1 MEQYLKESLIEIT
14 KTSLEGFLL
23 IKEKVKYNDLS
34 TLIVLEDINIGISR
48 IKDILNSNN
57 SNNSYNNA
65 ILYCENILYSIN
77 KINSNSSNTLQIL
90 KFELIPFN
98 KELIATLEFVF
109 NIFECPENWVNYQKT
124 RDLSLEQYLRN
135 RNSNKQYKYDV
146 SIVLTAYN
154 KLEYTKLAVESI
166 YQYTDFNKF
175 KIEFLLIN
183 NGSDDGTEEYFASL
197 SNVKVVN
204 LKYNIP
210 GNDVAKHLTEGKY
223 AVGFSNDVL
232 ASKLWLEKLVDCIE
246 SDPKIFWVVPTCN
259 SDAISNNQGVNTGYV
274 NDKNNLFEIT
284 TYANEYNLK
293 NDKLWEERNILMP
306 FISIHRP
313 ELVRALGGIDKLY
326 NKVEFVDDDLSTSL
340 RRVGLK
346 QILAKDTFMHH
357 FGSIT
362 LKDNRKNGESI
373 IAMREVYYKK
383 WNLDAWDSR
392 GEFEGIE
399 KIVDEKLFCKNPKI
413 LFVEPRFG
421 GNYLKIKN
429 HIKSIGKNIGET
441 TALVIDQRYYPDA
454 KYMYDNIVVEKNITD
469 FINKEVGKYELITFG
484 TFLNDIVHD
493 EIVEFIEK
501 IYQLLSINGQLVF
514 AIKNFRNAKILIQL
528 ISNNLR
534 DLNEYDK
541 VEFFGCNF
549 PKFLNTLIN
558 RKKVGEIEYFQIVG
572 NNKETD
578 IIINMDNISYSQL
591 STDEQEE
598 IRKGLDTDYFIVSIK
613 RNA

>member
-1 MEQYLKESLIEIT
+1 MEQYLKESLIEIA

-34 TLIVLEDINIGISR
+34 TLIVVEDINIGISR

-77 KINSNSSNTLQIL
+77 KINSNSANTLQIL

-124 RDLSLEQYLRN
+124 RELSLEQYLRN

-210 GNDVAKHLTEGKY
+210 GNDVTKHLTEGKY

-246 SDPKIFWVVPTCN
+246 SDPNIFWVVPTCN

-284 TYANEYNLK
+284 TYANEYNLE

-357 FGSIT
+357 FGSVT
-362 LKDNRKNGESI
+362 LRDERKNGSLEN
-373 IAMREVYYKK
+373 MREVYYKK
-383 WNLDAWDSR
+383 WGVDAWDSR
-392 GEFEGIE
+392 GEVEGFEHLI
-399 KIVDEKLFCKNPKI
+399 KYDIYYNPKI
-413 LFVEPRFG
+413 LFIEPKFG
-421 GNYLKIKN
+421 ANTLNIKKMLRDKGIKVSKMVAAIFDKRYL
-429 HIKSIGKNIGET
+429 
-441 TALVIDQRYYPDA
+441 PDA
-454 KYMYDNIVVEKNITD
+454 RYMYDQIIAVNSTE
-469 FINKEVGKYELITFG
+469 ELIEYKEKYSLISFG
-484 TFLNDIVHD
+484 TYIN
-493 EIVEFIEK
+493 EIEK
-501 IYQLLSINGQLVF
+501 EDIIKFLESLYHKLENKGQIIF
-514 AIKNFRNAKILIQL
+514 TIKNFRNAKIIFDLL
-528 ISNNLR
+528 TNNPLEVCGYEKIDFHGCDFDRLFENLSQNELLSSFEVHAIYNHDKEVDTILSLDDSINKMPVSAIERLR
-534 DLNEYDK
+534 NE
-541 VEFFGCNF
+541 FGTKYYTF
-549 PKFLNTLIN
+549 VIN
-558 RKKVGEIEYFQIVG
+558 KNG
-572 NNKETD
+572 
-578 IIINMDNISYSQL
+578 
-591 STDEQEE
+591 
-598 IRKGLDTDYFIVSIK
+598 
-613 RNA
+613 